1 MPPIDS
7 YLYVLLSYI
16 LLYTLVSF
24 AYKRFKSRFSPSAE
38 TEQPLEDR

>member
-16 LLYTLVSF
+16 LVYTLVQF
-24 AYKRFKSRFSPSAE
+24 VYMRFRSRTSGESNS
-38 TEQPLEDR
+38 

>member
-16 LLYTLVSF
+16 LVFSLVQF
-24 AYKRFKSRFSPSAE
+24 VYLRFRSRLSNERNA
-38 TEQPLEDR
+38 

>member
-16 LLYTLVSF
+16 LVYTLVQF
-24 AYKRFKSRFSPSAE
+24 AYSRFRNRL
-38 TEQPLEDR
+38 TDQQ

>member
-16 LLYTLVSF
+16 LVYSLVQF
-24 AYKRFKSRFSPSAE
+24 VYSRFRNRLSDE
-38 TEQPLEDR
+38 H

>member
-16 LLYTLVSF
+16 LLYTLVTF
-24 AYKRFKSRFSPSAE
+24 AYKKFKSRFTPSAE
-38 TEQPLEDR
+38 TDQPLEEH

>member
-16 LLYTLVSF
+16 LVFTLVQF
-24 AYKRFKSRFSPSAE
+24 VYLRFRSRLTDQRNA
-38 TEQPLEDR
+38 

>member
-16 LLYTLVSF
+16 LVFSLVQF
-24 AYKRFKSRFSPSAE
+24 VYLRFKSRLSNERNA
-38 TEQPLEDR
+38 

>member
-16 LLYTLVSF
+16 LVYTLVKF
-24 AYKRFKSRFSPSAE
+24 AYTRFRNRIAE
-38 TEQPLEDR
+38 EAEAES